1 MGDPL
6 TDRRR
11 ERAEVLCAKIGGHC
25 EKIGRPVRIMEVCG
39 THTVALRQSGV
50 LSLIPETVLM
60 ISGPGC
66 PVCVTP
72 ASYIENVLT
81 LIEQENIIAAT
92 FGDML
97 KVPDGSG
104 RSLSAY
110 MGTDKVKIVYSPS
123 QLFGLAETAER
134 EVVFLGIGFETTI
147 PVIASVFLRAFRE
160 GVRNLSLY
168 PAFKLVPPALH
179 ALLDDPDCRID
190 GFLLPGHV
198 SAVIGREPFRF
209 LCSEYGVPGVVTG
222 FEPEDLLLGVE
233 ALLAL
238 VAGEDCAVENRY
250 TRVVRDG
257 GNRKAVDVMNTLLEP
272 GDALWR
278 GFGTIPGSGM
288 TVRKEYSSIDAEAR
302 FGIPP
307 LTNTDPGGCLCGRII
322 QGKSVPVECPF
333 FGTRCTPEQPLGPCM
348 VSSEGACAAY
358 LQYGPVGI

>member
-1 MGDPL
+1 ML
-6 TDRRR
+6 
-11 ERAEVLCAKIGGHC
+11 ERAGALRARIGGHC
-25 EKIGRPVRIMEVCG
+25 ETIGRRVRIMEVCG

-50 LSLIPETVLM
+50 LSLLPESLDM

-81 LIEQENIIAAT
+81 LIEEEDIVAAT

-97 KVPDGSG
+97 KVPDGEG

-110 MGTDKVKIVYSPS
+110 MGTDKIKLVYSPTE
-123 QLFGLAETAER
+123 LFALSETTGR

-160 GVRNLSLY
+160 GTRNLSLY

-179 ALLDDPDCRID
+179 ALLGDPDRSID

-198 SAVIGREPFRF
+198 SAVIGTEAFRF
-209 LCSEYGVPGVVTG
+209 LCGEYGVPGVVTG
-222 FEPEDLLLGVE
+222 FGPEDLLTGIE

-238 VAGEDCAVENRY
+238 LAGGECAVENRY
-250 TRVVRDG
+250 ARVVRDG
-257 GNRKAVDVMNTLLEP
+257 GNRKARDVMNTLLEP
-272 GDALWR
+272 EDSLWR
-278 GFGTIPGSGM
+278 GFGTIEASGM
-288 TVRKEYSSIDAEAR
+288 GVRKAYSGIDARVR
-302 FGIPP
+302 FSIPP
-307 LTNTDPGGCLCGRII
+307 LRNTDPGGCLCGRII
-322 QGKSVPVECPF
+322 QGKSVPPECRYF
-333 FGTRCTPEQPLGPCM
+333 SNRCTPENPLGPCM

-358 LQYGPVGI
+358 FQYGEVRI